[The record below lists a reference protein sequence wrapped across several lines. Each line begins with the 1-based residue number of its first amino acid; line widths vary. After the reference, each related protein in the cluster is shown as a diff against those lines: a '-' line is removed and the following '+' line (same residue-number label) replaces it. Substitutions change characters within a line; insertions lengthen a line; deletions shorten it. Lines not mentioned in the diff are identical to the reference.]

1 MSWFHQGIYE
11 WKSTRNLLVGKHIY
25 LGGREYVVCGT
36 DDKEFLLRSQGLHRS
51 IDMGFVTQLTGCCSA
66 AQIHRHGNDWNV
78 HQLKDVVEFLAQ
90 LGINTVMISTTTDE
104 SDQQEAL
111 LQSGLFKKV
120 FTTDNTRGDDDDYY
134 LEYWVSSLKRDHE
147 WVKLG
152 YVYEHDLFDLK
163 VHGED
168 NDD

>member
-1 MSWFHQGIYE
+1 MSWYHQGIYE
-11 WKSTRNLLVGKHIY
+11 WKDTKALLLGKEIC
-25 LGGREYVVCGT
+25 LGGRVYLVYGE
-36 DDKEFLLRSQGLHRS
+36 DDTQFMLRSRGHHRS
-51 IDMGFVTQLTGCCSA
+51 IDMTYVTQLTGCCSA

-78 HQLKDVVEFLAQ
+78 HQLKNVVEFLAQ

-120 FTTDNTRGDDDDYY
+120 FTTDNTRSDEDDYDI
-134 LEYWVSSLKRDHE
+134 EYWVSTLKRDHE

-163 VHGED
+163 IHGED
-168 NDD
+168 DDD